1 MRGALTL
8 AMLAPCEEYSKCLHS
23 LVRSFLPVIVIF
35 ARQPVLRTSVNVV
48 NTPATLIS
56 ARQVALAF
64 GLTYMAVLYCV
75 RNVGDAHLNPS
86 ITIALMTTRRSSL
99 IAGLFYLIAQF
110 FGAVIGAALVFGLT
124 AAEYRR
130 GGRQGGVV
138 GSPSADAQPDSWW
151 PGGSTVPSEHTSEA
165 QAFAVE
171 LFATFL
177 FVFVVFAAYDKTK
190 ADRVTPAAPFVVG
203 LANTAVLLFSVSL
216 SGKWTAST
224 PLDVLF
230 VQTRGSTIIK
240 AADAHKIQ

>member
-1 MRGALTL
+1 M
-8 AMLAPCEEYSKCLHS
+8 
-23 LVRSFLPVIVIF
+23 
-35 ARQPVLRTSVNVV
+35 
-48 NTPATLIS
+48 LIS
-56 ARQVALAF
+56 VRQVALAF
-64 GLTYMAVLYCV
+64 GLTYAAVLYCV

-130 GGRQGGVV
+130 GGRHGDV
-138 GSPSADAQPDSWW
+138 GSQSADAQPDSWW
-151 PGGSTVPSEHTSEA
+151 PGGSTVPSEHTTEA

-203 LANTAVLLFSVSL
+203 LANAAVLLFSVS
-216 SGKWTAST
+216 SSREGTESA
-224 PLDVLF
+224 PADVF
-230 VQTRGSTIIK
+230 ISQTRVCGQTIVEP
-240 AADAHKIQ
+240 AARCTSFRSSVSSVERML